1 MFDRTFDI
9 RTDDFCCVPLECD
22 ASNHTPSSID
32 GYNACTCEVDDSGEH
47 HDNAAAY
54 WPCAYKLHHIPVK

>member
-22 ASNHTPSSID
+22 ASNRTPSSID
-32 GYNACTCEVDDSGEH
+32 GYNAYTCADDDSGEH
-47 HDNAAAY
+47 HDNAVAC
-54 WPCAYKLHHIPVK
+54 WPYACKLLHIPVK